1 MRLQA
6 LAGGKVDNI
15 IMRVMDIF
23 LSIPSMVMA
32 IAIVSAL
39 GTSTFNLLLSIAVPQ
54 MPPIGTYCPG
64 TGYDCK
70 RKGFYRSEQSCRSW
84 GYADHFTIHYS

>member
-1 MRLQA
+1 MVLVYNISLDAMNSGRDIFFRLIWGTRYSLFIGIISIIFA
-6 LAGGKVDNI
+6 LVVGGLLGAVAGFYGGKVDNI

-39 GTSTFNLLLSIAVPQ
+39 GTKHI
-54 MPPIGTYCPG
+54 
-64 TGYDCK
+64 
-70 RKGFYRSEQSCRSW
+70 
-84 GYADHFTIHYS
+84 